1 MVDISVLL
9 KILEWMWIYWW
20 LVNFIDIFIFDFLV
34 FSKEVSSVINEFMDC
49 VKDVVNYVIRINEDL
64 VKLW

>member
-34 FSKEVSSVINEFMDC
+34 FSKEVSSVIKEFMDC
-49 VKDVVNYVIRINEDL
+49 VKDVVKYVIRINEDF

>member
-20 LVNFIDIFIFDFLV
+20 LVNFIDFFIFDFLV
-34 FSKEVSSVINEFMDC
+34 FSKEVSSVIKEFMDC

>member
-9 KILEWMWIYWW
+9 KILEWMCIYWW

-34 FSKEVSSVINEFMDC
+34 FSKEVSSVIKEFMDC

>member
-34 FSKEVSSVINEFMDC
+34 FSKEVSSVIKEFMDC
-49 VKDVVNYVIRINEDL
+49 VKDVVNYVIRIIEDL

>member
-34 FSKEVSSVINEFMDC
+34 FSKEVSSVIKEFIDC

>member
-1 MVDISVLL
+1 MVDINVLL

-20 LVNFIDIFIFDFLV
+20 LVNFIDFFIFDFLV
-34 FSKEVSSVINEFMDC
+34 FSKEVSSVIKEFMDC

>member
-1 MVDISVLL
+1 MDVNI
-9 KILEWMWIYWW
+9 WM
-20 LVNFIDIFIFDFLV
+20 LVNFIDFFIIDFLV
-34 FSKEVSSVINEFMDC
+34 FSKEVSSVIKEFMDC

>member
-34 FSKEVSSVINEFMDC
+34 FSKEVSSVIKEFMDC